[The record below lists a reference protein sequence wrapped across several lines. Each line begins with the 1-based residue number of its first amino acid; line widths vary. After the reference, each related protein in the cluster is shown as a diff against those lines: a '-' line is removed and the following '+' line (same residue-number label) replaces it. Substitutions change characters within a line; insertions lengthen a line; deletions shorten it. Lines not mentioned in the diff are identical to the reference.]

1 MKKHKKYSVLRL
13 YIVNIIEDNKTYRFI
28 CEYDKGSDIYKEI
41 FTDEQIKKED
51 ITSIEKLSSYY
62 SNSEICKWALKEID
76 DPLMLSKK
84 EILKKYIELNN
95 MNVNKIKF

>member
-1 MKKHKKYSVLRL
+1 MRKHKKYSILRL

-28 CEYDKGSDIYKEI
+28 CEYDKDSDIYKEI

-51 ITSIEKLSSYY
+51 ITSIEKLSNYY
-62 SNSEICKWALKEID
+62 SNSEICKWTLKEVD

-95 MNVNKIKF
+95 MNIKKIK